1 MGRLLKAAIAVFLL
15 FSVSGCITFSDRS
28 SARQD
33 EPARVAADDQLGMD
47 LLRLPGQ
54 LSGLALSYI
63 NVATDTVVDF
73 IGSPRPS
80 VPLFVTPSRTATYLD
95 GTRPASTDGQAIAF
109 RTVPVSAPRRTQ

>member
-28 SARQD
+28 SARQG

-63 NVATDTVVDF
+63 NFATDTVVDF
-73 IGSPRPS
+73 IGKLLDRRG
-80 VPLFVTPSRTATYLD
+80 LSRQRMLA
-95 GTRPASTDGQAIAF
+95 
-109 RTVPVSAPRRTQ
+109 VSEVCALGVREEV